1 MHQGSDENPFLFAI
15 VSEAISREFS
25 VVLPLE
31 RGFGK
36 ERTVGEFIY
45 FWRERCNTKK
55 TAGKFCYLGN
65 TLSVD
70 GDTDAAV
77 TARVFSGWF
86 KFRSLGSFLSPHC
99 QRFFLVV
106 AKETFCCEDKFIFH
120 VYGCG
125 IWSLKRENELILHR
139 TEMRMIRWMCGVK
152 IMDKLSLL
160 N

>member
-1 MHQGSDENPFLFAI
+1 
-15 VSEAISREFS
+15 
-25 VVLPLE
+25 
-31 RGFGK
+31 
-36 ERTVGEFIY
+36 
-45 FWRERCNTKK
+45 
-55 TAGKFCYLGN
+55 
-65 TLSVD
+65 VD